1 MKKFFKLTLAVALLF
16 IGATS
21 ANAQKF
27 GRVDLA
33 AIIPNMPE
41 YKEAL
46 TNLEALGKEL
56 SQQLEQMQVEF
67 NNKMV
72 DYEKNYNT
80 YNDSVRKM
88 KETEL
93 RDMQER
99 LQGMQ
104 QIAQQDIQKKE
115 TELMTPI
122 YEKADE
128 AVKAVAKE
136 GGYIAIFS
144 TAGDNAGSA
153 GLAYFD
159 PNQLTNITDAV
170 AKKLDV
176 TVAAPAK

>member
-1 MKKFFKLTLAVALLF
+1 
-16 IGATS
+16 
-21 ANAQKF
+21 
-27 GRVDLA
+27 
-33 AIIPNMPE
+33 MPE

-46 TNLEALGKEL
+46 TNLEALGQEL

-104 QIAQQDIQKKE
+104 QIAQQDMQKKE

-122 YEKADE
+122 YTKADE
-128 AVKAVAKE
+128 AVKTVAKN
-136 GGYIAIFS
+136 GGYIAIFN
-144 TAGDNAGSA
+144 TAGGNASSA

-159 PNQLTNITDAV
+159 ANQLVDITAAV
-170 AKKLDV
+170 AKQLGV
-176 TVAAPAK
+176 ELAK

>member
-1 MKKFFKLTLAVALLF
+1 MMKNFFKLTLALALILV
-16 IGATS
+16 GATTAS
-21 ANAQKF
+21 AQKF

-33 AIIPNMPE
+33 AIVPNMPE

-46 TNLEALGKEL
+46 TNLEALGQEL

-104 QIAQQDIQKKE
+104 QIAQQDMQKKE
-115 TELMTPI
+115 AEVMNPI
-122 YEKADE
+122 YEKANE
-128 AVKAVAKE
+128 AVKKHTGSYGRFADAAK
-136 GGYIAIFS
+136 YI
-144 TAGDNAGSA
+144 
-153 GLAYFD
+153 D
-159 PNQLTNITDAV
+159 PRHE
-170 AKKLDV
+170 
-176 TVAAPAK
+176 